1 MARKRGKHKQKVGF
15 SIDKINMEYLNDY
28 CEENYINKSQLVN
41 KLISNFL
48 KKVKKEDVKADYM
61 EL

>member
-1 MARKRGKHKQKVGF
+1 MARKRGKYKQKVGF
-15 SIDKINMEYLNDY
+15 SIDKVNMEYLNNY

>member
-1 MARKRGKHKQKVGF
+1 MARKRGKYKQKVGF
-15 SIDKINMEYLNDY
+15 SIDKINMEYLNNY

>member
-1 MARKRGKHKQKVGF
+1 MARKRGKYKQKVGF

-41 KLISNFL
+41 NLISNFL